1 MPGNFS
7 SQGRAYSPRG
17 YSARTPAPVATPEKP
32 KVRVALKIEGDANA
46 WVTIQHI
53 IDPNTGW
60 TKTTRA
66 MRAAGGLII
75 NTCAR
80 KKGMAVCSE
89 ALVFVPG
96 ADLVKVGNVTS
107 VK

>member
-1 MPGNFS
+1 MATSNGYRRS
-7 SQGRAYSPRG
+7 YSPRG
-17 YSARTPAPVATPEKP
+17 FAPRAASAPPAAEKP
-32 KVRVALKIEGDANA
+32 KVRQPLKITGDANA

-53 IDPNTGW
+53 EDPNTDW

-66 MRAAGGLII
+66 MSAAGGLIL
-75 NTCAR
+75 NTCTR

-96 ADLVKVGNVTS
+96 ATLVTVGNVNS

>member
-1 MPGNFS
+1 MPSN
-7 SQGRAYSPRG
+7 AYSPRRFTP
-17 YSARTPAPVATPEKP
+17 RTFSTGSTPPTAEKKP
-32 KVRVALKIEGDANA
+32 REPLKITGDVNA
-46 WVTIQHI
+46 WVIIQHI
-53 IDPNTGW
+53 DDPNTGW

-66 MRAAGGLII
+66 MPAAGGLIL

-96 ADLVKVGNVTS
+96 AQLVTVGKISS